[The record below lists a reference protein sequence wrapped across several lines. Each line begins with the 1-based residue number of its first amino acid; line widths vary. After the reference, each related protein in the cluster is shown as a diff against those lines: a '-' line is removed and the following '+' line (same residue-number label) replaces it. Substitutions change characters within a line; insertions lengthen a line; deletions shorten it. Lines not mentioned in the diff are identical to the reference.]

1 MPAPY
6 QSPDYFRTDELL
18 TQEQR
23 MTRDTVRA
31 WVAERVLPVIAHHYQ
46 AGTFPMELVPGMAEM
61 GLFGATLPERYGCAG
76 MDHTS
81 SGIIMQELERGDSA
95 LRSFASVQS
104 SLVMFPIHAYGS
116 EEQKDR
122 WLPLLAGGRAI
133 GCFGLT
139 EPDAGSDPGSMKTR
153 AERRGEEWVLNGAK
167 MWITNGTIADVA
179 LVWARTAE
187 GIRGFLV
194 EKGTAGFSA
203 PEMKGKLSLRAS
215 VTSELVLEDCLVP
228 ESARLP
234 FAAGL
239 RAPLSCLNQ
248 ARYGIAWGAVGA
260 ASACYDEALRYARER
275 VMFDGPIARF
285 QLVQDKLVWMLNEIT
300 KAQLMVWRLGEL
312 KDAGKLRHTQ
322 VSLAKMNCVWVA
334 RECAR
339 IARDIEGANGILDEY
354 CAMRHMQNME
364 SVYTYEGTH
373 DIHKL
378 VVGADI
384 TGYEAF
390 RAPVDPSSEG

>member
-6 QSPDYFRTDELL
+6 QSPDYYQVDELL
-18 TQEQR
+18 TDEQR
-23 MTRDTVRA
+23 MARDTVRG
-31 WVAERVLPVIAHHYQ
+31 WVGERVLPVIARHYQ
-46 AGTFPMELVPGMAEM
+46 ECTFPSDLIPEMAQL
-61 GLFGATLPERYGCAG
+61 GLFGTTLPERYGCAA
-76 MDHTS
+76 MDHIS
-81 SGIIMQELERGDSA
+81 SGLVMQELERGDSA

-104 SLVMFPIHAYGS
+104 SLVMYPIFTYGS
-116 EEQKDR
+116 EEQKER
-122 WLPLLAGGRAI
+122 WLPRLAKGEAI

-153 AERRGEEWVLNGAK
+153 AERRGDGWVLNGAK
-167 MWITNGTIADVA
+167 MWITNGTVADVA
-179 LVWARTAE
+179 VVWARTGE

-194 EKGTAGFSA
+194 EKGTPGFSA

-215 VTSELVLEDCLVP
+215 VTSELVFEDCPVP

-234 FAAGL
+234 LAQGL

-260 ASACYDEALRYARER
+260 ASACYDEALRYTRER
-275 VMFDGPIARF
+275 IMFDGPIARF

-300 KAQLMVWRLGEL
+300 KAQLLVWRLGAL
-312 KDAGKLRHTQ
+312 KDAGKLKHTQ
-322 VSLAKMNCVWVA
+322 VSLAKMNCVWMA

-339 IARDIEGANGILDEY
+339 MARDMEGANGILDEY
-354 CAMRHMQNME
+354 CAMRHMQNLE

-373 DIHKL
+373 DVHKL

-384 TGYEAF
+384 TGFEAF
-390 RAPVDPSSEG
+390 RAPVKPSSSN

>member
-1 MPAPY
+1 MPAKFRP
-6 QSPDYFRTDELL
+6 PDYYRLDDLL
-18 TQEQR
+18 SEEQK
-23 MTRDTVRA
+23 MTRDTVRE
-31 WVAERVLPVIAHHYQ
+31 WVEERVLPVIARHYQ
-46 AGTFPMELVPGMAEM
+46 AGTFPLDLVPEMARM
-61 GLFGATLPERYGCAG
+61 GLFGATLPENYGCAG
-76 MDHTS
+76 MDQIA
-81 SGIIMQELERGDSA
+81 SGLIMQELERGDSA

-104 SLVMFPIHAYGS
+104 SLVMFPIFTYGS
-116 EEQKDR
+116 ESQRSK
-122 WLPLLAGGRAI
+122 WLPRLANGEAI

-153 AERRGEEWVLNGAK
+153 AVLRGDSWLLSGAK
-167 MWITNGTIADVA
+167 MWITNGTLADVA
-179 LVWARTAE
+179 VVWARTDE

-194 EKGTAGFSA
+194 EKGTLGFSA

-215 VTSELVLEDCLVP
+215 VTSELIFEECAVP
-228 ESARLP
+228 DENRLP
-234 FAAGL
+234 AAQGL

-260 ASACYDEALRYARER
+260 AAACYDEALRYAQER
-275 VMFDGPIARF
+275 IMFDGPIARF

-300 KAQLMVWRLGEL
+300 KAQLLVWRLGAM
-312 KDAGKLRHTQ
+312 KDAGTLKHTQ
-322 VSLAKMNCVWVA
+322 VSLAKMNCVAMA

-339 IARDIEGANGILDEY
+339 MARDIEGANGILDEY
-354 CAMRHMQNME
+354 CAMRHMLNLE
-364 SVYTYEGTH
+364 SIYTYEGTH

-390 RAPVDPSSEG
+390 RAPVKRTEG